1 MLLEKVAFFRQ
12 FGLAVFHIAN
22 VVKIKFYSFFFSLFS
37 RQHPLFEQQVQ
48 MPQNQRNKAIFIIA
62 ISCIKSLAINEF
74 HGIVCTVNGA
84 VRMPHRQK
92 TTAKE
97 GTEMSNRLETAIKAN
112 SADEKI
118 KTEELFKALQ

>member
-62 ISCIKSLAINEF
+62 ISCISHWLLTDF
-74 HGIVCTVNGA
+74 
-84 VRMPHRQK
+84 M
-92 TTAKE
+92 
-97 GTEMSNRLETAIKAN
+97 
-112 SADEKI
+112 
-118 KTEELFKALQ
+118 ALYAL